1 MIESQKSK
9 KAIIMTI
16 IRARAASAE
25 PEMAW
30 NCFAFWL
37 FMYLHNAR

>member
-1 MIESQKSK
+1 LKAK
-9 KAIIMTI
+9 KARKQLLMTI

-30 NCFAFWL
+30 NCFAFGL
-37 FMYLHNAR
+37 LLE